1 MPELP
6 EVETIV
12 RGLQKKVLGR
22 TFFDV
27 WTDVPKI
34 IKRPK
39 NFKQFKKIIIGKKIR
54 QIRRRGK
61 NIIFSLSGGF
71 SLLIH
76 QKLTGHLLL
85 SQWSFKRGR
94 WLASKKPLSEKVNS
108 YIHLLFTF
116 DNGLMLALSDLRKF
130 AKVELW
136 NTEEL
141 NAAPEINELGPEPF
155 DKALTF
161 RRFCGIISYE
171 LPHPWRGG
179 VSPSGQV
186 LSAAFIPSAGA
197 VGRSRRRKKR
207 GKIKQILMD
216 QKIVAGIGNIYSD
229 EILFEAKIHPFR
241 EASQL
246 SQGDIKRIYTAMKKI
261 LEKAIRL
268 RGESISGFRDTAG
281 EKGYFDKARK
291 VYRRTGEKCRVCGTV
306 IQRVKIGGRSAHFC
320 PQCQKP

>member
-6 EVETIV
+6 EVETTV
-12 RGLQKKVLGR
+12 RGLQIKVLGR
-22 TFFDV
+22 TFIDV

-39 NFKQFKKIIIGKKIR
+39 NFNQFKKIIISKKIR

-61 NIIFSLSGGF
+61 NIIFILSDGF

-85 SQWSFKRGR
+85 SRWSFKRGR
-94 WLASKKPLSEKVNS
+94 WLAIKKPLSEKVNS
-108 YIHLLFTF
+108 YIHLMFTF
-116 DNGLMLALSDLRKF
+116 DNGLMMALSDLRKF

-161 RRFCGIISYE
+161 QRFCDIISC
-171 LPHPWRGG
+171 
-179 VSPSGQV
+179 
-186 LSAAFIPSAGA
+186 
-197 VGRSRRRKKR
+197 KR
-207 GKIKQILMD
+207 GKIKQILTD
-216 QKIVAGIGNIYSD
+216 QKVIAGIGNIYSD

-241 EASQL
+241 EAFQL

-261 LEKAIRL
+261 LVKAIRL
-268 RGESISGFRDTAG
+268 RGESFSDFRDTSG

-291 VYRRTGEKCRVCGTV
+291 VYRREGESCLRCGAK
-306 IQRVKIGGRSAHFC
+306 IKRVKIGGRSVHYC
-320 PQCQKP
+320 PKCQK

>member
-27 WTDVPKI
+27 WTDAPKI

-39 NFKQFKKIIIGKKIR
+39 NFKQFKKVIINKKIR
-54 QIRRRGK
+54 RIRRRGK
-61 NIIFSLSGGF
+61 NIIFILSGGF
-71 SLLIH
+71 SLLVH

-85 SQWSFKRGR
+85 GQWSFKKGR
-94 WLASKKPLSEKVNS
+94 WLASQKPLSEKVNS

-116 DNGLMLALSDLRKF
+116 DNGLMMALSDLRKF

-136 NTEEL
+136 KSEEL
-141 NAAPEINELGPEPF
+141 DAAPEINELGPEPF

-161 RRFCGIISYE
+161 QRFCDIISC
-171 LPHPWRGG
+171 
-179 VSPSGQV
+179 
-186 LSAAFIPSAGA
+186 
-197 VGRSRRRKKR
+197 KR
-207 GKIKQILMD
+207 GKIKQILMN

-229 EILFEAKIHPFR
+229 EILFEAKIHPLR
-241 EASQL
+241 EVSQL
-246 SQGDIKRIYTAMKKI
+246 SQRDIKRIYTAMKKI

-268 RGESISGFRDTAG
+268 RGASISDFRDIAG
-281 EKGYFDKARK
+281 EKGYFDKVRK
-291 VYRRTGEKCRVCGTV
+291 IYRREGEPCLRCGAK
-306 IQRVKIGGRSAHFC
+306 IKRVKIGGRSAHYC
-320 PQCQKP
+320 PTCQKFNLI